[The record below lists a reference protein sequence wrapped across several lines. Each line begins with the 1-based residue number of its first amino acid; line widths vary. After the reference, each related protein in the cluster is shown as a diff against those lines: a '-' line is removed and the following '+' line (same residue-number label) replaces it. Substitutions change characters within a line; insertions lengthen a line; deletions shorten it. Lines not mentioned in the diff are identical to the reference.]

1 MVGPLPAGGHHR
13 NHCPYCLYSRHV
25 DGRVP
30 GDRASACGGSMAPIG
45 TFVRRNGEHVL
56 VHRCLTCRFE
66 RYNRIACDDYFEL
79 VLSLPVVEA
88 RPARKA
94 GQLAHESLTA

>member
-1 MVGPLPAGGHHR
+1 
-13 NHCPYCLYSRHV
+13 V

-45 TFVRRNGEHVL
+45 AFVRRNGEHVV

-66 RYNRIACDDYFEL
+66 RYNRIAADDYFDL
-79 VLSLPVVEA
+79 VLSLPLMEA
-88 RPARKA
+88 RPDSYVEDTSA
-94 GQLAHESLTA
+94 EELTA